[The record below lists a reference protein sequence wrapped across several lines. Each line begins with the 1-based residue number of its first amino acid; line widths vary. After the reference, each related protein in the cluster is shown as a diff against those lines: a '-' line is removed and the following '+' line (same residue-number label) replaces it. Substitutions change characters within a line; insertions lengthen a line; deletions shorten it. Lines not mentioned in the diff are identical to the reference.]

1 MRTKTAQ
8 TEVWFGASPLR
19 AVSSYRRTAVSA
31 TSLLAFLLFSSC
43 GGQGKLPAA
52 PSDLVSGLTLYED
65 ANYQG
70 QSALLTQSIGNL
82 VDFKG
87 PCQHETDGDVFYDWN
102 ECISSMRIAQGWHA
116 TAFRDKDYKGDSL
129 DVTADLPNLQLVR
142 GDCDHDG
149 MNDCISSIKLTPP

>member
-1 MRTKTAQ
+1 MAL
-8 TEVWFGASPLR
+8 TEAPPGGAPRR
-19 AVSSYRRTAVSA
+19 AVSIAWRLAVRA
-31 TSLLAFLLFSSC
+31 ASLFVFLLFPSC
-43 GGQGKLPAA
+43 GGQDKLPAA

-82 VDFKG
+82 ADFKG
-87 PCQHETDGDVFYDWN
+87 PCQHETDGNAFYDWN

-116 TAFRDKDYKGDSL
+116 TAYRDKDYKGDSL
-129 DVTADLPNLQLVR
+129 DVTADVTNLQLVH
-142 GDCDHDG
+142 GDCNHDG